1 MATLS
6 ELQNMIQTKEEN
18 LKSFEKRIER
28 ETDVEEIEALQERV
42 KRIQAE
48 LVSLRQRESNL
59 IEKIREK
66 EARAIV
72 NIRRTAR
79 RLSYFG

>member
-6 ELQNMIQTKEEN
+6 ELQNMIHTKEEN

>member
-28 ETDVEEIEALQERV
+28 ENDVEEIEALQERV

-66 EARAIV
+66 EAKAIV
-72 NIRRTAR
+72 NISRTAR
-79 RLSYFG
+79 RLFYSR

>member
-28 ETDVEEIEALQERV
+28 ESDVEEIEALQERV
-42 KRIQAE
+42 ERIQAE
-48 LVSLRQRESNL
+48 LASLRQRESNL

-66 EARAIV
+66 EAKAIV

-79 RLSYFG
+79 RLSYFY

>member
-18 LKSFEKRIER
+18 LKSFEKRIKR

>member
-18 LKSFEKRIER
+18 LKSFERRIER
-28 ETDVEEIEALQERV
+28 ESDVEEIEALQERV
-42 KRIQAE
+42 ERIQAE

-79 RLSYFG
+79 RLSYFR